1 MEKPVYLDDVV
12 RDAGTVLTVGTF
24 DGVHVGHRALMR
36 RVVAKARECG
46 HRSVVV
52 SFDPHPREIL
62 QPGQR
67 GIRLLTTLEERA
79 VLLAELGIDQLVV
92 IPFTRDFSLLTSE
105 QFIRD
110 VLWGRIGMSGVV
122 TGYDHHFGRNREG
135 GIEILRT
142 LGQELGFEVDLVQKL
157 DVGDQAISS
166 TVVRRALEDVGDVAK
181 VAEYLERPYRLSG
194 IVVHGHKRG
203 RIIGFPTANLRLQDT
218 RKMIPATGVYAVR
231 VEVGGASHPG
241 MMNIGFRPTFQ
252 SGETERHIEV
262 HLIGFEGD
270 LYGQLLHVDVLRRIR
285 DEMRFPDLESLR
297 SQLEIDRR
305 RCLPGE

>member
-24 DGVHVGHRALMR
+24 DGVHVGHRALVR
-36 RVVAKARECG
+36 RVVAKAKECG

-166 TVVRRALEDVGDVAK
+166 TVVRRALEDEGDVAR
-181 VAEYLERPYRLSG
+181 VARYLERPYRLSG

-203 RIIGFPTANLRLQDT
+203 RIIGFPTANLRLQDS

-270 LYGQLLHVDVLRRIR
+270 LYGQHLHVDVLRRIR
-285 DEMRFPDLESLR
+285 DEIRFPDAATLKA
-297 SQLEIDRR
+297 QLEEDRKH
-305 RCLPGE
+305 CELAE